1 MSLKQDRRNHSWIS
15 RFLASF
21 RRAFMSEPPPGLPV
35 LKFHCPD
42 GPDIN
47 SASVLSWRSSMV
59 DSWDKTQGNL
69 YAKCVLARME
79 YYKCAG
85 HPEHEFLLFYFR
97 HWINGCS
104 AQAVVSAARAIQG
117 QTRSLRQSSELV
129 CPSSSDTNAY
139 DSVSI
144 YGSPRDAAPKLQEY
158 TQYSRLCTLDFPS
171 SSAPSALQVSTVLS
185 LVHRQAP
192 AYHLYENQ
200 CYWFSSAVW
209 GSLKVLFPSD
219 QDSECEN
226 HRARARYRGFA
237 LGSPTE
243 DIKAVCAAYELE
255 WQKML
260 ETLEQV
266 KCHHE
271 AEEAKNRQ
279 KLHME
284 FEVENE
290 PFRQAQQ
297 AEIERL
303 RQTEICI
310 QAENAQQKAEIE
322 RVRRAKDAE
331 IEQVR
336 RARDAE
342 IEQLRA
348 RLAALE
354 D

>member
-1 MSLKQDRRNHSWIS
+1 MSLKQDRRNRSWIS
-15 RFLASF
+15 RFLASL

-47 SASVLSWRSSMV
+47 SASVLSWRSSMAE
-59 DSWDKTQGNL
+59 SWDSKTKGNL

-85 HPEHEFLLFYFR
+85 HPKHEFLLFYFR
-97 HWINGCS
+97 HWIDGCS
-104 AQAVVSAARAIQG
+104 AQAVVSADRAMQG
-117 QTRSLRQSSELV
+117 QTHSLRQSSELV
-129 CPSSSDTNAY
+129 SPSSSDTNAY

-144 YGSPRDAAPKLQEY
+144 YGSPRDAAPELQVRY
-158 TQYSRLCTLDFPS
+158 TQYNRLCTFDFPLT
-171 SSAPSALQVSTVLS
+171 SAPSALQVSTVLS
-185 LVHRQAP
+185 LVHLQAP

-226 HRARARYRGFA
+226 HHARARYRGFA

-260 ETLEQV
+260 ETLERV

-284 FEVENE
+284 FEVKNE

-303 RQTEICI
+303 RQTEV
-310 QAENAQQKAEIE
+310 QQ
-322 RVRRAKDAE
+322 R
-331 IEQVR
+331 
-336 RARDAE
+336 AE

-354 D
+354 G